1 MRSNIKMIR
10 KFSHFYQHIF
20 RVQYYFTRFT
30 FDISHGQ
37 SLMFNTK
44 FTYMYIF
51 DITEDFDL
59 FKIYVCTEI
68 TMMIANAIGM
78 VQTWLLLMVYLC
90 SLSWHWLST
99 ATKKKYMGWSQLK
112 LIALFKVCSMGWLVG
127 FYTRLDLAL
136 CNTLLR
142 VMLCRARSWS
152 QWSWCV
158 PSTSFCDS
166 PIVSC

>member
-1 MRSNIKMIR
+1 MIR

-78 VQTWLLLMVYLC
+78 VQT
-90 SLSWHWLST
+90 
-99 ATKKKYMGWSQLK
+99 
-112 LIALFKVCSMGWLVG
+112 
-127 FYTRLDLAL
+127 
-136 CNTLLR
+136 
-142 VMLCRARSWS
+142 
-152 QWSWCV
+152 
-158 PSTSFCDS
+158 
-166 PIVSC
+166 